1 MFIYISLTP
10 GNGHMLL
17 FFPDR
22 SEMKMLLCMWSVKEW
37 SVINIKFLDN
47 KKTETIILRCENSSV
62 SHIKYTQIKSST
74 LLLEI

>member
-1 MFIYISLTP
+1 MFIYISLRP
-10 GNGHMLL
+10 GKGHMLL

-22 SEMKMLLCMWSVKEW
+22 SEMKMLLFMWIVKER

-47 KKTETIILRCENSSV
+47 KKAETIILRYENSSV
-62 SHIKYTQIKSST
+62 SHIKDTQIKSST